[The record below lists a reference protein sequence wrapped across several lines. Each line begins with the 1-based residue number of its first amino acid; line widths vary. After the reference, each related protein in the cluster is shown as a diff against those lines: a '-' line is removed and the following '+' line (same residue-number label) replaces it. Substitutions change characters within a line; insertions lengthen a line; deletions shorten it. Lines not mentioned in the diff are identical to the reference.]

1 MLPGMVCV
9 RGLRGALDTLSEV
22 GGSGIKRITDPK
34 RMERFWVALA

>member
-22 GGSGIKRITDPK
+22 GGSGIKP
-34 RMERFWVALA
+34 ALLTLSAWSVFGLH